1 LSDDPVLPRLELP
14 AGALLLYESMALDD
28 PDRTGN
34 YRFYLDADGRF
45 FHARNAQLWLTSPD
59 QFGSDDPA
67 LFWNAPF
74 PTDAQRYLT
83 EAQRAELVEAI
94 RRADFSSLSRTYRS
108 KRIQSPPTVERWTT
122 VQSGTVNT
130 VVVENEAAPK
140 QLLKLREAIDQLV
153 EEAPAKPAS

>member
-1 LSDDPVLPRLELP
+1 MSDDPILPRLELP
-14 AGALLLYESMALDD
+14 AGALLLYESMVLDD

-34 YRFYLDADGRF
+34 YRFYFGDDGRF
-45 FHARNAQLWLTSPD
+45 FQARNTQLWLTSPE
-59 QFGSDDPA
+59 QFDSDDPA
-67 LFWNAPF
+67 LFWNRPF
-74 PTDAQRYLT
+74 PPEAQRYLT
-83 EAQRAELVEAI
+83 EAQQAELVEAI
-94 RRADFSSLSRTYRS
+94 CRASFSSLSGRYRS
-108 KRIQSPPTVERWTT
+108 KRLQSPPTVERWTA